1 MSKTTDTTLEETRL
15 HHSIV
20 HGLLKSLAGI
30 YFNDI
35 HQKVI
40 MQFSRLIQLFY
51 FLQHSIEAYCERNP
65 FALNVNGYL

>member
-40 MQFSRLIQLFY
+40 MQFLPPNTTILLFT
-51 FLQHSIEAYCERNP
+51 A
-65 FALNVNGYL
+65 